1 MKRTSAW
8 VASIVVV
15 LATLAGATIAFG
27 IREAASLPIERHLS
41 VNLPGWPRDA
51 SPLRVALLSDIHLG
65 NRAMSIERLNSI
77 VEQVNAARPDL
88 ILIAGDFVVGHDAL
102 GASERAT
109 GLEVPLSRLNAPLG
123 VIAVLGNHDHWTAP
137 DAIRDALTRA
147 RITVLENRAVRR
159 GPVTVIGVDDAF
171 SGHDDLERAVASSA
185 RIGGIPIV
193 LTHSPDL
200 VHKLRGGFHLVVAG
214 HTHCGQVVLPWYGPL
229 LTRAPRENWR
239 PLYDVR
245 YRCGV
250 VRDTDRVIVV
260 TAGVGS
266 GSSPVRLGAP
276 PDWWLLNVGPQR
288 DQAHTD
294 RLLRGNLVP

>member
-8 VASIVVV
+8 IAGIIVM
-15 LATLAGATIAFG
+15 LATLGGATIAIG
-27 IREAASLPIERHLS
+27 IREAASTPIERHLS
-41 VNLPGWPRDA
+41 VELSGWPGDV

-88 ILIAGDFVVGHDAL
+88 ILAAGDFLVGHDAL
-102 GASERAT
+102 GASERAA

-137 DAIRDALTRA
+137 DAVRDALNRA
-147 RITVLENRAVRR
+147 RVTVLENRAVRR
-159 GPVTVIGVDDAF
+159 GLVTVIGVDDAF
-171 SGHDDLERAVASSA
+171 SGHDDFESASASAA

-200 VHKLRGGFHLVVAG
+200 VHKMRRGFPIVLAG

-250 VRDTDRVIVV
+250 VRDTDRVVV
-260 TAGVGS
+260 VSAGLGS

-276 PDWWLLNVGPQR
+276 PDWWLLTVGPQR
-288 DQAHTD
+288 DKAHT
-294 RLLRGNLVP
+294 

>member
-1 MKRTSAW
+1 MKRASAW
-8 VASIVVV
+8 AASIGLA
-15 LATLAGATIAFG
+15 LATLAGATVAIG
-27 IREAASLPIERHLS
+27 IRQAASLPIERHLS
-41 VNLPGWPRDA
+41 VDLPEWPRGA
-51 SPLRVALLSDIHLG
+51 SPLRVALLSDIHFG

-77 VEQVNAARPDL
+77 VERVNAARPDL
-88 ILIAGDFVVGHDAL
+88 ILIAGDFVVGHDAV
-102 GASERAT
+102 GASERAA

-137 DAIRDALTRA
+137 DAIRAALTRA

-159 GPVTVIGVDDAF
+159 GPVTVVGVDDAF
-171 SGHDDLERAVASSA
+171 SGHDDLGRAVASLVGL
-185 RIGGIPIV
+185 GGVPIL

-200 VHKLRGGFHLVVAG
+200 VHKLRGGFPLVVAG

-229 LTRAPRENWR
+229 LMRAPRENWR

-266 GSSPVRLGAP
+266 GSSPVRIGAP
-276 PDWWLLNVGPQR
+276 PDWWLLIVGPQR
-288 DQAHTD
+288 EQADTD
-294 RLLRGNLVP
+294 RPPGANLVP